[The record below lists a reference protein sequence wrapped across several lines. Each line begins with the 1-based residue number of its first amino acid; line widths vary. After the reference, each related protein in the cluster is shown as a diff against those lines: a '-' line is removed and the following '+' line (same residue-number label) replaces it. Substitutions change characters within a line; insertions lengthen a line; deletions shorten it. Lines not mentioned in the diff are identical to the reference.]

1 MNTKLKILLVEDNP
15 GDAELIKDMIF
26 ESRLKNSDI
35 VEVQTLAHAIS
46 KVQNNKFDI
55 ILLDLGLPDSAGMNT
70 LHEILKLSKGT
81 PVVVF
86 TGLDDEE
93 AGLEAIG
100 KGAQD
105 YLVKGKVGSDM
116 LARFVLYSIER
127 KKDAEK
133 ISHLN
138 SMLKAIR
145 NVNQLIVKEKDVD
158 ELITSSC
165 DILTKEREYLN
176 ACIILFTEKGKPYKS
191 SMRRDT
197 KGYNEFRTQ
206 VEKGTWNGMCQKALE
221 TEGIQIIENPVIEC
235 RNCPLNVNSCES
247 FTAAVR
253 LEYDNKIYG
262 IMSVRIPKEVGF
274 AEQEQELLKEAAGD
288 ISFAIHD
295 IEIEEA
301 HKNAEEALWESEEK
315 YRAIFE
321 NMVAACCTDEIVYE
335 NGKAIDYRIIDVNPS
350 FEHIMNINKDDIVG
364 TLASQAYGTA
374 EAPFLDI
381 YAKVAE
387 TGEPVTF
394 EMYFEPIKKYLHVTS
409 SCPGKGKFSNVFS
422 DITERKQAEEQLK
435 KELAEKEV
443 LLREIRHR
451 VKNNLQVISGLL
463 HLQQRE
469 IKTKEDVVKG
479 FNASQDRILAM
490 AKAYELLL
498 GSEYM
503 SEVSVGKYIES
514 LATQLINNYDI
525 HNKVKINYSMD
536 ELTVNI
542 EILDRLALALNEII
556 TNAIKYAFEGRD
568 SGIITIK
575 VKGNEDRFTIKIS
588 DDGTGIPE
596 EIKTDDPATLGLSI
610 ITMIIGQLYGT
621 LSIDKTNGTCF
632 TMDIP
637 HRKDENYER

>member
-1 MNTKLKILLVEDNP
+1 MNTRLNILLVEDNP

-26 ESRLKNSDI
+26 ESRLKRSDI
-35 VEVQTLAHAIS
+35 EEVQTLKHAITQ
-46 KVQNNKFDI
+46 VQNKDFDI
-55 ILLDLGLPDSAGMNT
+55 ILLDLGLPDSAGMDT
-70 LHEILKLSKGT
+70 LYEILKWSESA

-93 AGLEAIG
+93 AGLEAIS

-116 LARFVLYSIER
+116 LARFILYSIER
-127 KKDAEK
+127 KKDAKK

-158 ELITSSC
+158 ELIMQSC
-165 DILTKEREYLN
+165 NILTKEREYLN
-176 ACIILFTEKGKPYKS
+176 ACIILFDEKNKPYKS
-191 SMRRDT
+191 SMRRNT
-197 KGYNEFRTQ
+197 KGYDEFRTQ
-206 VEKGTWNGMCQKALE
+206 VEKGTWKGICQKALGI
-221 TEGIQIIENPVIEC
+221 EGIQIIENPADEC
-235 RNCPLNVNSCES
+235 GKCPLNECLSGGN
-247 FTAAVR
+247 AIAIR
-253 LEYDNKIYG
+253 LEYGDKVYG
-262 IMSVRIPKEVGF
+262 VMSVRVPRDMAFAKE
-274 AEQEQELLKEAAGD
+274 EQELLKEAAGD

-295 IEIEEA
+295 IEIEKE
-301 HKNAEEALWESEEK
+301 HKQAVEKQKISEREK
-315 YRAIFE
+315 SIILNSSPTLIAYQ
-321 NMVAACCTDEIVYE
+321 NMNHEVVWANQAACDSVAKKFDELIGKKCYHIWAKQDEACKGCPVEISWKTKKIV
-335 NGKAIDYRIIDVNPS
+335 S
-350 FEHIMNINKDDIVG
+350 
-364 TLASQAYGTA
+364 
-374 EAPFLDI
+374 
-381 YAKVAE
+381 
-387 TGEPVTF
+387 GE
-394 EMYFEPIKKYLHVTS
+394 HVTPDGRCWS
-409 SCPGKGKFSNVFS
+409 IIGSPVIDDHGKIIGAVETSL

-435 KELAEKEV
+435 KELTEKEL

-469 IKTKEDVVKG
+469 IKTKEDVAKG

-503 SEVSVGKYIES
+503 SDVSVGKYIES
-514 LATQLINNYDI
+514 LATQLKNNYDI
-525 HNKVKINYSMD
+525 HNKVKIHYSMD

-568 SGIITIK
+568 SGTITIQ
-575 VKGNEDRFTIKIS
+575 VKGDEDRFTIKIS

-596 EIKTDDPATLGLSI
+596 EVKTDNPATLGLSI
-610 ITMIIGQLYGT
+610 ISMIIGQLYGT
-621 LSIDKTNGTCF
+621 LSIDRTNGTCF
-632 TMDIP
+632 ILDIP
-637 HRKDENYER
+637 HKKDEN